1 MRTYK
6 LTDDEIMYIAEREL
20 PQENFYQDG
29 ELNYSQAINNLD
41 WLLDNN
47 SISRITY
54 DYYKEG
60 GL

>member
-1 MRTYK
+1 MRTYR

-20 PQENFYQDG
+20 PQEAFYQDT
-29 ELNYSQAINNLD
+29 ELTYDEAIKNLD
-41 WLLDNN
+41 WLLDNKR
-47 SISRITY
+47 ISRITY

>member
-20 PQENFYQDG
+20 PQEMFYQDG

>member
-1 MRTYK
+1 MRIYK